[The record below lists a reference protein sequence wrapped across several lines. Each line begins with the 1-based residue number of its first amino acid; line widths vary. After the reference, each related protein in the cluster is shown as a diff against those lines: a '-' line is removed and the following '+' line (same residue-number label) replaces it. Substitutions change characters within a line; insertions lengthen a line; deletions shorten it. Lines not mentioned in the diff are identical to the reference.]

1 MVDLEEGVEAGAGVG
16 GLRVIMNVVTNA
28 SGVWDTLLCSG
39 GYLRSEWRGRQVTA
53 SEGIIH
59 RALALN
65 FFKTVGCKTKSPCIL
80 ASGCILN

>member
-1 MVDLEEGVEAGAGVG
+1 MVDLEDGVEVGAGVDG
-16 GLRVIMNVVTNA
+16 MRVFMNVVTNGL
-28 SGVWDTLLCSG
+28 SVWDPLLCSG
-39 GYLRSEWRGRQVTA
+39 GYLRSERRGRQVTA
-53 SEGIIH
+53 SEAIIH